1 MPYSTVQFWGQLG
14 AHFAGNDPDYFEEH
28 DDARRHATLS
38 NPEDN
43 SWTLYGIS
51 WSRTTAP
58 DFPPKRLSLFGLL
71 KERL

>member
-43 SWTLYGIS
+43 S
-51 WSRTTAP
+51 
-58 DFPPKRLSLFGLL
+58 
-71 KERL
+71 